1 VYAARPIKKAVR
13 GENDIVNIR
22 MENGL
27 KRHGAGQDGVRK
39 VRRSSGGQIQAALAL
54 SMASIATALLLG
66 CSASS
71 KPGTARAST
80 QTVVPVGVATAQR
93 RDVPVYLKGLGSVT
107 ASNTVSVKSRVDGQ
121 LSQVNFKEGQN
132 VNKGDL
138 LAVID
143 PRPFQVAL
151 SQAQANLYRDQAQL
165 KDAQLNYERFKSL
178 LDESGAISRQQ
189 VDTQKASA
197 DQMEGAVRADE
208 AQIDN
213 AKLNLA
219 YSHITAPIGG
229 RIGLRLVDAGN
240 MVHAADTNP
249 LLVITQLQP
258 IAVIFTLPEENLQ
271 TVAKHLHQ
279 GPLAVEA
286 YNSDDLTKLATGT
299 LLTIDNQ
306 IDQTTG
312 TGRLKAMFNNQDNV
326 LWPNQFVNV
335 RLLLETHKDSTV
347 VPSVTIQNGPQGSY
361 VFVVKADKTVEVR
374 PVTVSFTQNNVASIA
389 SGINPGEVIVMDG
402 QDKLQ
407 GGSKVD
413 PHSGGAGGRNGQ
425 SSPAQGASGQ
435 SSSGQA
441 SSGQAV
447 SGQPS
452 PAQPSPTGAR

>member
-1 VYAARPIKKAVR
+1 MLSHVKMVAVVSAATDLERRVR
-13 GENDIVNIR
+13 GKDIVNIR
-22 MENGL
+22 IEDRG
-27 KRHGAGQDGVRK
+27 RESGAGLRGAHK
-39 VRRSSGGQIQAALAL
+39 ASILSGQRFLAVL
-54 SMASIATALLLG
+54 AFSMASLATAALLG

-80 QTVVPVGVATAQR
+80 QAVVPVGVATAER
-93 RDVPVYLKGLGSVT
+93 HDVPVYLKGLGNVT

-132 VNKGDL
+132 VSKGDL

-197 DQMEGAVRADE
+197 DQLEGAVRADE

-213 AKLNLA
+213 AKLNLV
-219 YSHITAPIGG
+219 YSHITAPISG

-258 IAVIFTLPEENLQ
+258 IAVLFTLPQANLP
-271 TVAKHLHQ
+271 TVAKHMHQ
-279 GPLAVEA
+279 G
-286 YNSDDLTKLATGT
+286 
-299 LLTIDNQ
+299 
-306 IDQTTG
+306 
-312 TGRLKAMFNNQDNV
+312 NV

-335 RLLLETHKDSTV
+335 RLLLETRKDSTV
-347 VPSVTIQNGPQGSY
+347 VPSVAIQNGPQGSY
-361 VFVVKADKTVEVR
+361 VFVVKPDKTVEVR
-374 PVTVSFTQNNVASIA
+374 TVTVSFTQNNVASIS
-389 SGINPGEVIVMDG
+389 SGVTPGDVVVVDG

-407 GGSKVD
+407 AGSKVD
-413 PHSGGAGGRNGQ
+413 PHAGGGAGGGARKRDADSSPAQ
-425 SSPAQGASGQ
+425 SSPAQT
-435 SSSGQA
+435 
-441 SSGQAV
+441 
-447 SGQPS
+447 QPS
-452 PAQPSPTGAR
+452 GAP

>member
-1 VYAARPIKKAVR
+1 
-13 GENDIVNIR
+13 
-22 MENGL
+22 M
-27 KRHGAGQDGVRK
+27 
-39 VRRSSGGQIQAALAL
+39 
-54 SMASIATALLLG
+54 
-66 CSASS
+66 
-71 KPGTARAST
+71 
-80 QTVVPVGVATAQR
+80 VPVGVATAQR

-121 LSQVNFKEGQN
+121 LAQVNFREGQN

-143 PRPFQVAL
+143 PRPYQVAL
-151 SQAQANLYRDQAQL
+151 DQAQANLYRDQAQL

-189 VDTQKASA
+189 VDTQKAA
-197 DQMEGAVRADE
+197 AEQLEGAVRADQ

-213 AKLNLA
+213 AKLNLV
-219 YSHITAPIGG
+219 YSHITSPING
-229 RIGLRLVDAGN
+229 RIGLRLVDVGN

-258 IAVIFTLPEENLQ
+258 IAVIFTLPSENLP
-271 TVAKHLHQ
+271 TVSKHLHQ

-286 YNSDDLTKLATGT
+286 YDSNDQNKLATGT

-335 RLLLETHKDSTV
+335 RLLLETHKDTTV
-347 VPSVTIQNGPQGSY
+347 VPSAAIQNGPQGSY
-361 VFVVKADKTVEVR
+361 VFVVKADKTVDVR

-389 SGINPGEVIVMDG
+389 SGLAPGDVVVMDG

-407 GGSKVD
+407 PGSQVD
-413 PHSGGAGGRNGQ
+413 PHAGSTGGNRNGQ
-425 SSPAQGASGQ
+425 SSANPSSPSQSSPAQATFGQDSSGQ

-441 SSGQAV
+441 Q
-447 SGQPS
+447 
-452 PAQPSPTGAR
+452 PAQPSPAGTR